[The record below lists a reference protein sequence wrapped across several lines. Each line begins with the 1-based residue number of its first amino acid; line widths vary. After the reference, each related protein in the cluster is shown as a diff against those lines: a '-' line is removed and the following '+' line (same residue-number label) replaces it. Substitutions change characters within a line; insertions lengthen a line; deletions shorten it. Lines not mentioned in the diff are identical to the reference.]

1 MSKKNLAKRLIAL
14 VAIVAMFAAMT
25 VTASAADYSSTTM
38 YVDDNTVKVSTYVKG
53 LTTGDEVTYYAK
65 SGVNDVYVNQ
75 YTAEGSTLDKDYITD
90 TANLDGLE
98 IKMAKVDSE
107 FSNYAKIEGSDKGS
121 VTFVWGSLSSSY
133 SDNFP
138 VADEI
143 ITIGNVSATADSKL
157 ISSLTAKVGDN
168 EINVPAFIN
177 ENGNVSIINP
187 FTFTEA
193 DGTVTVTWNG
203 GTYSAPAVGIN
214 LTSDFGYTPVQSV
227 VFNKNK
233 IYFKD
238 SYTFTDEDGEDVT
251 GKLFAVLYDVKLPNE
266 YIEVGIEID
275 EGKGDGWVPLKAY
288 GTLAGDTQKFA
299 IALVD
304 EALEY
309 GFKYRAYCKISET
322 ETVYDTAVK
331 IANAKY
337 AEEQ

>member
-1 MSKKNLAKRLIAL
+1 
-14 VAIVAMFAAMT
+14 V
-25 VTASAADYSSTTM
+25 SS
-38 YVDDNTVKVSTYVKG
+38 VVIIECGIDDR
-53 LTTGDEVTYYAK
+53 
-65 SGVNDVYVNQ
+65 
-75 YTAEGSTLDKDYITD
+75 
-90 TANLDGLE
+90 
-98 IKMAKVDSE
+98 E
-107 FSNYAKIEGSDKGS
+107 F
-121 VTFVWGSLSSSY
+121 
-133 SDNFP
+133 
-138 VADEI
+138 